1 MGVFGFYEIPL
12 IIFRFDYDLNHSEKE
27 EAKILHIVD
36 FKGFQK
42 NDVMRIFFASVKKT
56 QEMIESTR
64 RKRKKQ
70 EGKKDDA
77 A

>member
-36 FKGFQK
+36 FKGFQESER
-42 NDVMRIFFASVKKT
+42 MRSFFVPVKKT
-56 QEMIESTR
+56 QEMIESAGQ
-64 RKRKKQ
+64 KRKSRK
-70 EGKKDDA
+70 EKDDA